1 MNLTLARILSYL
13 GHPLL
18 VLTYILLLLL
28 AVNPFAFSARSITD
42 HRAML
47 LLISVF
53 TTTFLLPG
61 FGVALMKPL
70 GFIRSLEMESKQER
84 IGPYIITGIF
94 YLWLFKNLFSGAQ
107 VPSLFAV
114 CVLGATVGLFFAFF
128 VNIFTKISA
137 HATGMGGLVAMVL
150 LATVEWRGS
159 GMGIPMFDGS
169 LQISLTVLLALT
181 VLFAGL
187 IGTARLALKAH
198 IPVDLYRGYAAGFI
212 AVMLAEVLLR

>member
-61 FGVALMKPL
+61 FGVAMMKPL
-70 GFIRSLEMESKQER
+70 GFIQSLEMESKQER

-128 VNIFTKISA
+128 INIFTKISA

-150 LATVEWRGS
+150 LATVEWSGS
-159 GMGIPMFDGS
+159 GMMIPMFDGS
-169 LQISLTVLLALT
+169 LQISLTILLAFT
-181 VLFAGL
+181 ILFAGL
-187 IGTARLALKAH
+187 VGSARLALKAH
-198 IPVDLYRGYAAGFI
+198 VPEDLYRGYAAGFA

>member
-70 GFIRSLEMESKQER
+70 GFIQSLEMESKQER

-150 LATVEWRGS
+150 LATVEWRGA
-159 GMGIPMFDGS
+159 GMEIPVFDGS
-169 LQISLTVLLALT
+169 LQLSLTVLLALT

-198 IPVDLYRGYAAGFI
+198 IPADLYRGYTAGFL

>member
-70 GFIRSLEMESKQER
+70 GFIQSLEMESKQER

-150 LATVEWRGS
+150 LATVEWRGA
-159 GMGIPMFDGS
+159 GMEIPMFDGS
-169 LQISLTVLLALT
+169 LQLSLTILLALT

-198 IPVDLYRGYAAGFI
+198 IPADLYRGYTAGFL

>member
-70 GFIRSLEMESKQER
+70 GFIQSLEMESKQER

-150 LATVEWRGS
+150 LATVEWRGA
-159 GMGIPMFDGS
+159 GMEIPMFDGS
-169 LQISLTVLLALT
+169 LQLSLTVLLALT

-198 IPVDLYRGYAAGFI
+198 IPADLYRGYTAGFL
-212 AVMLAEVLLR
+212 AVMLAEMLLR

>member
-70 GFIRSLEMESKQER
+70 GFIQSLEMESKQER

-94 YLWLFKNLFSGAQ
+94 YLWLFKNLFSGSQ
-107 VPSLFAV
+107 IPSLFAV

-150 LATVEWRGS
+150 LATIEWS
-159 GMGIPMFDGS
+159 GTGMMIPIFDGS

-187 IGTARLALKAH
+187 IGMARLALKAH
-198 IPVDLYRGYAAGFI
+198 VPEDLYRGYVAGFA